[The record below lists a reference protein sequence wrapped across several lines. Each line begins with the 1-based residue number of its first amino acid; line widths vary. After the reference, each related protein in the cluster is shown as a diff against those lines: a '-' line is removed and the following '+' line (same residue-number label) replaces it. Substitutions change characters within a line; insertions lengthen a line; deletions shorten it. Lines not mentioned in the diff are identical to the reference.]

1 MDENNQVNFIAIEG
15 VIGAGK
21 TSLAKKIKE
30 RLKAELIL
38 EQFDVNPFLEKF
50 YGDRKRYAFQ
60 TQMFFLINRYKQQQ
74 ELNQENLFTEFLVS
88 DYLFEKD
95 RIFAY
100 LNLNGEEL
108 KLYESIFPL
117 LSRNLRKPDLVIYLQ
132 SGVERLMYNIKK
144 RSRKIERNLT
154 RSYIEE
160 LSDAY
165 NHFFFRYTTT
175 PLLIVNST
183 DIDFV
188 SSDSKSVPEGLKIE
202 VRDQNGKVM
211 SSTNTDKNG
220 IFRFKNT
227 LNRSQEGR
235 LKMIMEFI
243 FYVVLFYIIIKS
255 LNALVRWWN
264 TPGMKKKQTTN
275 QGESN
280 SSYSKYKDV
289 EEAEFT
295 EIKTDHKKEK
305 A

>member
-30 RLKAELIL
+30 RLNAELIV
-38 EQFDVNPFLEKF
+38 EQFEANPFLEKF

-74 ELNQENLFTEFLVS
+74 ELSQENLFTEFWVS

-144 RSRKIERNLT
+144 RSRRIERNLT
-154 RSYIEE
+154 KSYIEE

-183 DIDFV
+183 EIDFV
-188 SSDSKSVPEGLKIE
+188 NSEKDFEELY
-202 VRDQNGKVM
+202 QQ
-211 SSTNTDKNG
+211 
-220 IFRFKNT
+220 IFREDRG
-227 LNRSQEGR
+227 L
-235 LKMIMEFI
+235 
-243 FYVVLFYIIIKS
+243 
-255 LNALVRWWN
+255 
-264 TPGMKKKQTTN
+264 
-275 QGESN
+275 
-280 SSYSKYKDV
+280 
-289 EEAEFT
+289 T
-295 EIKTDHKKEK
+295 EYFQPETRRTG
-305 A
+305 